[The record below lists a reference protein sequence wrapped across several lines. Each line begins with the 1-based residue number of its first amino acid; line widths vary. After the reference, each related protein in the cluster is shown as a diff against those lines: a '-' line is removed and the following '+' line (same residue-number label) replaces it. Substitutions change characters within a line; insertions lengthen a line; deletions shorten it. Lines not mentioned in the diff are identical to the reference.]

1 MLNKTVSSYRPHRI
15 VAPKHDKEYDF
26 ARSEATKQTMKAW
39 IYITTNK
46 PNGVLYTGVTSEL
59 KHRITSHKTKKYKNS
74 FSARYN
80 LDKLVY
86 FEKFD
91 SIITA
96 REREKQIKAG
106 SRTKKILL
114 IESMNPDWVD
124 LFDTLE

>member
-1 MLNKTVSSYRPHRI
+1 MT
-15 VAPKHDKEYDF
+15 
-26 ARSEATKQTMKAW
+26 AW

-46 PNGVLYTGVTSEL
+46 REGVLYTGVTSEL
-59 KHRITSHKTKKYKNS
+59 KDRIASHKTKKYKNS

-96 REREKQIKAG
+96 REREKQLKAG
-106 SRTKKILL
+106 SRVKKIRL
-114 IESMNPDWVD
+114 IEVMNPEWED
-124 LFDTLE
+124 LFETLV

>member
-1 MLNKTVSSYRPHRI
+1 MT
-15 VAPKHDKEYDF
+15 
-26 ARSEATKQTMKAW
+26 AW

-46 PNGVLYTGVTSEL
+46 REGVLYTGVTSEL

-106 SRTKKILL
+106 SRAKKIKL
-114 IESMNPDWVD
+114 IEVMNPGWMD
-124 LFDTLE
+124 LFETLD